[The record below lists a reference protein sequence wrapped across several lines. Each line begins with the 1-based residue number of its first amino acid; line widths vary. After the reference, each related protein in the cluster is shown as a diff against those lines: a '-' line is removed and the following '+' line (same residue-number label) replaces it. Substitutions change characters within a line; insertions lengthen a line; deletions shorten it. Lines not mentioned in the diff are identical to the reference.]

1 MNFVLS
7 YYRLLIFPVLSF
19 FDLDGISDRSTSLP
33 HMLPSEQAFAAGRSA
48 LGIDNKDGVVVYD
61 GNGLFSAARVWWLVI
76 ALLWIYI
83 LLLCSVCVFSV
94 IVIIDVWYNS
104 SVRWCR

>member
-1 MNFVLS
+1 STGVEAKAGFAPNELCS
-7 YYRLLIFPVLSF
+7 LLLQAAHIPRALF

-61 GNGLFSAARVWWLVI
+61 GNGLFSAARVWWLLDG
-76 ALLWIYI
+76 AGKT
-83 LLLCSVCVFSV
+83 
-94 IVIIDVWYNS
+94 
-104 SVRWCR
+104 RT